1 MDSLENP
8 GYELVDLP
16 GWKARKEEH
25 YLGVAL
31 TCARVDEYDTSRANC
46 TCKEYVDGFNSQKG
60 IRIAAQIDYIR
71 EWKIKKGNSKGQKMA
86 FITASDGTCSLDNI
100 TMFSDEWTKY
110 QKDLTEGQIVL
121 LIGNRDIKRGSFIIK
136 SISKIKNLV

>member
-1 MDSLENP
+1 MKNYLKIILSISLVVLLQSCSTTGNVKKP
-8 GYELVDLP
+8 KSVHGDKPLI
-16 GWKARKEEH
+16 
-25 YLGVAL
+25 
-31 TCARVDEYDTSRANC
+31 DTS
-46 TCKEYVDGFNSQKG
+46 E
-60 IRIAAQIDYIR
+60 I
-71 EWKIKKGNSKGQKMA
+71 IKKGQKMA